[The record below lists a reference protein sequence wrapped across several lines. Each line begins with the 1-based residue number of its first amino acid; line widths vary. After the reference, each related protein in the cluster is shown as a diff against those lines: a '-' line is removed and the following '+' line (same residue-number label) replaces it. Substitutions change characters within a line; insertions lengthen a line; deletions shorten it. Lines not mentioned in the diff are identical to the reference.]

1 MIKSDRVPGRIRH
14 DLRLPAF
21 TGARSLTVINIQAEE
36 IQRLVYRRHVLFPD
50 YRNIRAEKFQAVL
63 RIMSQKDGVHP
74 PGIVPDVLFD
84 HRIGDILINRT
95 AVPDILS
102 AD

>member
-1 MIKSDRVPGRIRH
+1 M
-14 DLRLPAF
+14 LP
-21 TGARSLTVINIQAEE
+21 EE
-36 IQRLVYRRHVLFPD
+36 IQRLVNDGNVSYRGLRHVAAVKFEGVFRIFPQEH
-50 YRNIRAEKFQAVL
+50 R
-63 RIMSQKDGVHP
+63 VHP

-84 HRIGDILINRT
+84 HRIGDVLINRT